1 MDSPTRASEWQK
13 SDSRFSAVPCIPVHS
28 RSCRETSRPVFPV
41 LRGIPRR
48 HLSQNPSCH
57 HLGQGL
63 CRPAAGTWLGG
74 GSGGG
79 ATLEPVAFLVVSDK
93 EVKLISLKERETV
106 WEKILSPEVG
116 EKVYNKI
123 MGIAKESNVE
133 NAEVTKT
140 SDSEVSTSKVE
151 TEF

>member
-1 MDSPTRASEWQK
+1 MAIDALIKTVLSEMKVAINSKTVIGEPTVCGKWT
-13 SDSRFSAVPCIPVHS
+13 VIPVTKVS
-28 RSCRETSRPVFPV
+28 F
-41 LRGIPRR
+41 GFGAGG
-48 HLSQNPSCH
+48 
-57 HLGQGL
+57 GQGKND
-63 CRPAAGTWLGG
+63 ANFGG

-123 MGIAKESNVE
+123 MGIAKDTDTREESVKATADE
-133 NAEVTKT
+133 A
-140 SDSEVSTSKVE
+140 DSEEKKAE
-151 TEF
+151 

>member
-1 MDSPTRASEWQK
+1 MAIDALIKTVLSEMKVAINSKTVIGEPTVCGKWT
-13 SDSRFSAVPCIPVHS
+13 VIPVTKVS
-28 RSCRETSRPVFPV
+28 F
-41 LRGIPRR
+41 GFGAGG
-48 HLSQNPSCH
+48 
-57 HLGQGL
+57 GQGKND
-63 CRPAAGTWLGG
+63 ANFGG

-123 MGIAKESNVE
+123 MGIAKDSGVKEESVSASADE
-133 NAEVTKT
+133 ASSTEKK
-140 SDSEVSTSKVE
+140 SE
-151 TEF
+151 

>member
-1 MDSPTRASEWQK
+1 MAIDALIKTVLSEMKVAINSKTVIGEPTVCGKWT
-13 SDSRFSAVPCIPVHS
+13 VIPVTKVS
-28 RSCRETSRPVFPV
+28 F
-41 LRGIPRR
+41 GFGAGG
-48 HLSQNPSCH
+48 
-57 HLGQGL
+57 GQGKND
-63 CRPAAGTWLGG
+63 ANFGG

-123 MGIAKESNVE
+123 MGIAKNSDDKKTSDETSNVE
-133 NAEVTKT
+133 A
-140 SDSEVSTSKVE
+140 SSEEKSKE
-151 TEF
+151 EAK

>member
-1 MDSPTRASEWQK
+1 MAIDALIKTVLSEMKVAINSKTVIGEPTVCGKWT
-13 SDSRFSAVPCIPVHS
+13 VIPVTKVS
-28 RSCRETSRPVFPV
+28 F
-41 LRGIPRR
+41 GFGAGG
-48 HLSQNPSCH
+48 
-57 HLGQGL
+57 GQGKND
-63 CRPAAGTWLGG
+63 ANFGG

-123 MGIAKESNVE
+123 MGIAKEASSE
-133 NAEVTKT
+133 KASEASDAEVTD
-140 SDSEVSTSKVE
+140 SDNSSETKSE
-151 TEF
+151 

>member
-1 MDSPTRASEWQK
+1 MAIDALIKTVLSEMKVAINSKTVIGEPTVCGKWT
-13 SDSRFSAVPCIPVHS
+13 VIPVTKVS
-28 RSCRETSRPVFPV
+28 F
-41 LRGIPRR
+41 GFGAGG
-48 HLSQNPSCH
+48 
-57 HLGQGL
+57 GQGKND
-63 CRPAAGTWLGG
+63 ANFGG

-123 MGIAKESNVE
+123 MGIAKESN
-133 NAEVTKT
+133 AEKA
-140 SDSEVSTSKVE
+140 SEVSDAESVE
-151 TEF
+151 TNNNSENKNE